1 VNRSPVGSVRSA
13 ALLFASLACVAAAR
27 PAGAATYCV
36 DTAAELQSA
45 LSAAAA
51 SSADDVI
58 DIESGTYATTSPQ
71 GFRVVLSAPGDL
83 RISGGWSGGCVFQV
97 AGQRSTIDGE
107 LHRPGMV
114 LLGTQDTAGL
124 LHIDHLSFIHGRSSE
139 AHIAGGLTAN
149 PYLSHGF
156 GVEIESNRFVDN
168 SADDPAESFGGGLK
182 TDASN
187 GLLLRDNVFKDNHA
201 AHQAG
206 GAMLY
211 CDAGL
216 TAITNNT
223 FTANSAGSGLATD
236 TGGLFL
242 QGTCVTEIVNNIL
255 WGNDGLDLSLLT
267 PGVVV
272 RYNDIAHIGGT
283 EAPGSSTANLDVNP
297 QFESAGILRLERT
310 SPLIDI
316 GFDEPLSGLSAQAFE
331 GGPRLVG
338 PHVDF
343 GAYELDK
350 LFDDGFD
357 PPFILTDVID

>member
-1 VNRSPVGSVRSA
+1 VNISLVGSVRSVA
-13 ALLFASLACVAAAR
+13 SLFVLLACVAAAR

-58 DIESGTYATTSPQ
+58 NIVGGTYASTSAQ
-71 GFRVVLSAPGDL
+71 GFRVDLSAPGDL
-83 RISGGWSGGCVFQV
+83 RISGGWFGACLFQV

-107 LHRPGMV
+107 LHRPGLV

-124 LHIDHLSFIHGRSSE
+124 LHIDHLSFIHGRSNES
-139 AHIAGGLTAN
+139 HVAGGLTAN
-149 PYLSHGF
+149 PYLSNGF

-168 SADDPAESFGGGLK
+168 SADHPNDSVGGGLK

-187 GLLLRDNVFKDNHA
+187 GLLLRDNVFNDNHA
-201 AHQAG
+201 ASQGG
-206 GAMLY
+206 GAALY
-211 CDAGL
+211 CEAGL
-216 TAITNNT
+216 TEITNNT
-223 FTANSAGSGLATD
+223 FTANSASNGLAD
-236 TGGLFL
+236 TSGGLLL
-242 QGTCVTEIVNNIL
+242 QGTCGTEIVNNIL

-272 RYNDIAHIGGT
+272 RYNDIADIGGT
-283 EAPGSSTANLDVNP
+283 EAPGSSTANLDVDP

-316 GFDEPLSGLSAQAFE
+316 GFDEPLSGLSAQAFD

-357 PPFILTDVID
+357 PLFQTNSAD